1 MSKILLKVFV
11 WLLTIGSAMYIGMRL
26 GHDVSK
32 AIIILIG
39 SLNFIFW
46 YQERGL

>member
-1 MSKILLKVFV
+1 MNKLILKVFV
-11 WLLTIGSAMYIGMRL
+11 WLLTIGSAMYIGVQL
-26 GHDVSK
+26 GHDVST
-32 AIIILIG
+32 AVIILIG